1 MKKHQILPLF
11 LFLLTSSASNAEFL
25 LQNKAPESETDAP
38 SYGRGAAMVD
48 LDGDGLL
55 DLISANDLMVTHFY
69 RQLPDHSF
77 VDAIETWG
85 IPEAQAED
93 HTWGV
98 LAADFD
104 NDGDDDVY
112 FLNLGYPEHRNRLLR
127 NDIASTGAFTDVTG
141 SSGDAV
147 MIPRNFGGTTLDY
160 NNDGLLDI
168 FLTGPKPSLHN
179 FLLRNDGNLSF
190 SDVSESAGF
199 TKSDNFRHCS
209 AGDYNNDGCIDLAV
223 GVFHGSN
230 YLYRN
235 NCDGTFTD
243 VAAEAGITRTN
254 DQNFGFVFEDFD
266 NDGWMDLWA
275 PKYYWQGAE
284 PGQTGELYRNNGNNT
299 FSNVTAAAG
308 LTGQSDMG
316 HSTGDVNGDG
326 YPDIYIGTGHPGY
339 RADDL
344 LLLVKPNGKGGFTTA
359 DVSVSSGITSSGE
372 TRSHGMAFGDYDLDG
387 RIDIWV
393 NNGGPPI
400 DDGDETGDMV
410 QIQESFLWNGSEND
424 YNWIALQLTGTE
436 SNRTAVGTRIVT
448 ITSSGREI
456 HRMLRVGHGFANT
469 DSHIQHF
476 GLGNET
482 TVKQIVITWPSGSTQ
497 TIINPAINQVIQ
509 VTEEA
514 EH

>member
-1 MKKHQILPLF
+1 M
-11 LFLLTSSASNAEFL
+11 LTSPVSIAEFL
-25 LQNKAPESETDAP
+25 LQNKAPESGTDSP

-55 DLISANDLMVTHFY
+55 DLIAANDFMVTHFY

-77 VDAIETWG
+77 VNAVEAWG
-85 IPEAQAED
+85 IPEAQAKD

-112 FLNLGYPEHRNRLLR
+112 FLNLGYPGHKNRLLR
-127 NDIASTGAFTDVTG
+127 NDIETTGTFTDVTQ
-141 SSGDAV
+141 SSGDAI

-190 SDVSESAGF
+190 SDVSEQAGF
-199 TKSDNFRHCS
+199 TKPDNYRHVS
-209 AGDYNNDGCIDLAV
+209 AGDYNNDGCVDLAV

-243 VAAEAGITRTN
+243 VATEAGISRAK

-275 PKYYWQGAE
+275 PKYYWQGADR
-284 PGQTGELYRNNGNNT
+284 GQSGELYRNNGDST
-299 FSNVTAAAG
+299 FSNVTATSG

-326 YPDIYIGTGHPGY
+326 YPDIYIGTGHPSY
-339 RADDL
+339 RANDL
-344 LLLVKPNGKGGFTTA
+344 LLLVEPDGKGGFTTT
-359 DVSVSSGITSSGE
+359 DVSVISGITSGGE
-372 TRSHGMAFGDYDLDG
+372 TRCHGMAFGDYDQDG

-393 NNGGPPI
+393 NNGGPPT
-400 DDGDETGDMV
+400 DDGEETGNMV

-424 YNWIALQLTGTE
+424 YNWIAVQLRGTK
-436 SNRTAVGTRIVT
+436 SNRTAVGARIVA
-448 ITSSGREI
+448 ITGSGREI
-456 HRMLRVGHGFANT
+456 HRMVRVGHGFANT

-476 GLGNET
+476 GLGKET
-482 TVKQIVITWPSGSTQ
+482 SVKQLVINWPAGSSQ
-497 TIINPAINQVIQ
+497 IILNPAINQVIR
-509 VTEEA
+509 VKEETGLQK
-514 EH
+514 